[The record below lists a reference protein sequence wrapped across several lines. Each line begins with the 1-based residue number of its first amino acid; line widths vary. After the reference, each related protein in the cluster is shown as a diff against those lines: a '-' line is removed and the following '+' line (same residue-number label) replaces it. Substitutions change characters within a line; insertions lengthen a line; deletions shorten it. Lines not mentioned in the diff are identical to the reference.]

1 MFEMSKEYYVN
12 ALRESKFKITPQRL
26 QVIKFVNSRTPGHFT
41 AEDVFKSVR
50 KNEPTITLATIY
62 NILKAMKDAGTI
74 NSFEANG
81 TTWFETNHEFHG
93 NFICRNCGEIVDI
106 PINQSLIR
114 EMNSLEGFSVEEINL
129 IFSGVCEKCRKMET
143 VKP

>member
-1 MFEMSKEYYVN
+1 MSKEYYVN

-26 QVIKFVNSRTPGHFT
+26 QVIKYVNGKTPGHFT
-41 AEDVFKSVR
+41 AEDVYLSV
-50 KNEPTITLATIY
+50 KKIEPTVTLATIY

-93 NFICRNCGEIVDI
+93 NFICRNCGEIVDV
-106 PINQSLIR
+106 PVNRNLLNDL
-114 EMNSLEGFSVEEINL
+114 NSMEGFSVEDVSLVI
-129 IFSGVCEKCRKMET
+129 SGTCEKCSKAKT
-143 VKP
+143 PQL

>member
-1 MFEMSKEYYVN
+1 MSKEYYVN

-26 QVIKFVNSRTPGHFT
+26 QVIKFVNSKTPGHFT
-41 AEDVFKSVR
+41 AEDVFKAVK
-50 KNEPTITLATIY
+50 KNEPTITLATVY

-93 NFICRNCGEIVDI
+93 NFICRSCGEILDI
-106 PINQSLIR
+106 PVSQNLIR
-114 EMNSLEGFSVEEINL
+114 EMNSLEGFSVEDISL
-129 IFSGVCEKCRKMET
+129 VLSGVCDKCANIQS

>member
-1 MFEMSKEYYVN
+1 MSKEYYVN
-12 ALRESKFKITPQRL
+12 ALRGSKFKITPQRL

-41 AEDVFKSVR
+41 ADDVFKAVR
-50 KNEPTITLATIY
+50 KSEPTITLATIY

-106 PINQSLIR
+106 PISQSLIK
-114 EMNSLEGFSVEEINL
+114 EMNSLEGFSVEEMNL
-129 IFSGVCEKCRKMET
+129 ILSGVCEKCRKVES
-143 VKP
+143 VKL